1 MDTTGTR
8 IAILSGQQ
16 TGNTRTEN
24 CGGDVHVLY
33 FSSGKNEN
41 EKSLKGIIRDLV
53 PDEQLNICQ
62 TVETLSAK
70 LRQPRLNPFIAIV
83 KATDE
88 AELNSMIDLGEL
100 FSDCR
105 LFLIL
110 PDRKAETIV
119 KGHSLRPR
127 FLTYADND
135 FIRGTAVLKKM
146 LDMNHIPLRDN

>member
-1 MDTTGTR
+1 
-8 IAILSGQQ
+8 
-16 TGNTRTEN
+16 
-24 CGGDVHVLY
+24 VHVLY
-33 FSSGKNEN
+33 YSSGKKENEN
-41 EKSLKGIIRDLV
+41 GLTRLIRNLV
-53 PDEQLNICQ
+53 PDERLNICQ
-62 TVETLSAK
+62 SVETLSAK
-70 LRQPRLNPFIAIV
+70 LRQPRVNPFIAIV

-110 PDRKAETIV
+110 PDRRAETIV

-135 FIRGTAVLKKM
+135 FVRGTAVLKKM
-146 LDMNHIPLRDN
+146 LNMNHTPLQVN